1 MSQRGESIIRVFVAR
16 ELANASRR
24 MLLRIASAI
33 MSVQKDSHLFAL
45 IMHGQVL
52 MLKVYLSLH
61 LPYLAR
67 EKLSDF
73 HVAFYGPPLIAI
85 RPIKSTYIA

>member
-1 MSQRGESIIRVFVAR
+1 MN
-16 ELANASRR
+16 LAENRKR
-24 MLLRIASAI
+24 DYER
-33 MSVQKDSHLFAL
+33 QDSHLFAL

-73 HVAFYGPPLIAI
+73 HVAFYCPPFIAI
-85 RPIKSTYIA
+85 N